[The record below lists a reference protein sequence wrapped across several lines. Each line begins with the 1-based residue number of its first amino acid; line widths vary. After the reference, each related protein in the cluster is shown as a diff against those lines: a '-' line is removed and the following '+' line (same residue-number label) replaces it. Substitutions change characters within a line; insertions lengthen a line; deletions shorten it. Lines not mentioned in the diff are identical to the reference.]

1 MNDEAINS
9 ICNTLLSIKSDI
21 RELKQNYN
29 TFTSCEWNY
38 NRKDNYQKKDLQNSA
53 NNLNVPIYENQTLKT
68 KSFNKLYF

>member
-29 TFTSCEWNY
+29 T
-38 NRKDNYQKKDLQNSA
+38 
-53 NNLNVPIYENQTLKT
+53 LKT
-68 KSFNKLYF
+68 EQLELKECFPTF